1 MMRAHFIP
9 SYLRPR
15 PTDLL
20 YDARRALGLDT
31 RLTIGRGQSQ
41 VNVIEPARRA
51 LGVRFFKQ
59 REIRP
64 GARWLRGEINMHKIA
79 VAIFYTCGI
88 IDFAFAV
95 ITLVNLAPL

>member
-1 MMRAHFIP
+1 MRSPLHTVLPPPKAD
-9 SYLRPR
+9 RPA
-15 PTDLL
+15 T
-20 YDARRALGLDT
+20 RRAKALDLDT
-31 RLTIGRGQSQ
+31 RLTISRGQSQ

-59 REIRP
+59 REIGP
-64 GARWLRGEINMHKIA
+64 GVRWLRGELNMHKIA

-95 ITLVNLAPL
+95 ITLFNLAPL